1 MIKGSQGSLAVALVG
16 LVLGGCASVTA
27 DPAERAG
34 AAGAATTVEVTNHNW
49 QDVVVYALH
58 ATRRVRLGTVVSM
71 STERFELSSTTL
83 GTAGSV
89 QLLAD
94 PIGSPRP
101 YRTEQILVN
110 PGGRIELK
118 VANSLALS
126 SYAVRR

>member
-1 MIKGSQGSLAVALVG
+1 MIRGSQGSLAVALVG